1 MSQAAALAAGEHPVA
16 ATGRAPRTPHR
27 RGRSLWEPSALL
39 FVGPSVLLAL
49 AFLILPMLGTF
60 FYSTRKVS
68 PLTGQTSPQGLEN
81 YTTMLSDPTFVR
93 ALVNTALFTV
103 ITVPL
108 SMGLGLA
115 LAVLMN
121 SVLPGRKVWRT
132 VIYLPLVISG
142 VSVGLIG
149 TFLYNEII
157 GVVNKVLL
165 ALGAASG
172 IPWQSNGFWAFTSV
186 VLVTLW
192 IRVGFSM
199 IIYLA
204 ALQSVPVDLYEAAS
218 LEGASGW
225 QRLRFITFPLVGPST
240 FFLVIMNVIYSFQV
254 FDTIF
259 VLTNGGPGNSTE
271 VLGTWA
277 YKVAF
282 GPTRDQGYGAAIGV
296 VIFVIT
302 LVFTIVQWRTNRTRD
317 VVA

>member
-1 MSQAAALAAGEHPVA
+1 VSQAAALAAG
-16 ATGRAPRTPHR
+16 TRRRR

-39 FVGPSVLLAL
+39 FVGPSVLLAV
-49 AFLILPMLGTF
+49 AFLIVPMLGSF
-60 FYSTRKVS
+60 FYSTQEVS
-68 PLTGQTSPQGLEN
+68 PLSGETSPVGLEN
-81 YTTMLSDPTFVR
+81 YRTMLGDDTFVR
-93 ALVNTALFTV
+93 ALLNTALFTV
-103 ITVPL
+103 ISVPL

-121 SVLPGRKVWRT
+121 SVLPLRKVWRT
-132 VIYLPLVISG
+132 VVYLPLVISG

-149 TFLYNEII
+149 TFLYNEVI
-157 GVVNKVLL
+157 GVVNKLLL
-165 ALGAASG
+165 ALGADG
-172 IPWQSNGFWAFTSV
+172 GVPWQSNGFWAFTSV

-204 ALQSVPVDLYEAAS
+204 ALQAVPADLYEASA
-218 LEGASGW
+218 LDGANGW
-225 QRLRFITFPLVGPST
+225 QRFRNITVPLVGPAT
-240 FFLVIMNVIYSFQV
+240 FFLIIMNVIYSFQV

-259 VLTNGGPGNSTE
+259 VLTNGGPGTSTE

-296 VIFVIT
+296 VIFVLT
-302 LVFTIVQWRTNRTRD
+302 LIFTIVQWRTNRTRD
-317 VVA
+317 EVA

>member
-1 MSQAAALAAGEHPVA
+1 VSQAAALAAGESPA
-16 ATGRAPRTPHR
+16 APAGGSSPARR

-49 AFLILPMLGTF
+49 AFLILPMFGSF
-60 FYSTRKVS
+60 YYSTRKVS
-68 PLTGQTSPQGLEN
+68 PLSGTSTPRGLDN
-81 YTTMLSDPTFVR
+81 YTTMLTDPTFLR
-93 ALVNTALFTV
+93 ALVNTAVFTV
-103 ITVPL
+103 VTVPL

-121 SVLPGRKVWRT
+121 SVLPWRKVWRT
-132 VIYLPLVISG
+132 VVYLPLVISG

-149 TFLYNEII
+149 TFLYNEVI
-157 GVVNKVLL
+157 GVVNKLLL
-165 ALGAASG
+165 ALGANG
-172 IPWQSNGFWAFTSV
+172 GVPWQSNGFWAFTSV
-186 VLVTLW
+186 VLVTVW

-204 ALQSVPVDLYEAAS
+204 ALQAVPGDLYEAAS
-218 LEGASGW
+218 LEGANGW
-225 QRLRFITFPLVGPST
+225 QRFRHITFPLVGPAT
-240 FFLVIMNVIYSFQV
+240 FFLIIMNVIYSFQV

-259 VLTNGGPGNSTE
+259 VLTNGGPGDSTE

-296 VIFVIT
+296 VIFVLT
-302 LVFTIVQWRTNRTRD
+302 LIFTIVQWRANRNRD
-317 VVA
+317 VTA

>member
-1 MSQAAALAAGEHPVA
+1 MSSAAALAAGQDA
-16 ATGRAPRTPHR
+16 LAPTPRSSRR

-60 FYSTRKVS
+60 FYSTQKVS
-68 PLTGQTSPQGLEN
+68 PLTGQTTPQGLEN
-81 YTTMLSDPTFVR
+81 YRTMFTDPTFVR
-93 ALVNTALFTV
+93 ALVNTAAFTI

-108 SMGLGLA
+108 SMGLGLG

-121 SVLPGRKVWRT
+121 SVLPARKVWRT
-132 VIYLPLVISG
+132 VVYLPLVISG

-157 GVVNKVLL
+157 GVVNKILV

-172 IPWQSNGFWAFTSV
+172 IPWQSNGFWAFLSV

-204 ALQSVPVDLYEAAS
+204 ALQAVPEDLYEAAS
-218 LEGASGW
+218 LDSASGW
-225 QRLRFITFPLVGPST
+225 QRFRFITFPLVGPST

-282 GPTRDQGYGAAIGV
+282 GPTRNQGYGAAIGV

-302 LVFTIVQWRTNRTRD
+302 LIFTIAQWRTNRSRD

>member
-1 MSQAAALAAGEHPVA
+1 MSQAAALAAGQDAVTPA
-16 ATGRAPRTPHR
+16 GRSPRR

-60 FYSTRKVS
+60 FYSTQKVS
-68 PLTGQTSPQGLEN
+68 PLTGDTTPLGLEN
-81 YTTMLSDPTFVR
+81 FRTMLGDDTFVR
-93 ALVNTALFTV
+93 ALLNTALFTV

-108 SMGLGLA
+108 SMALGLA

-121 SVLPGRKVWRT
+121 SVLPGRKIWRT
-132 VIYLPLVISG
+132 VVYLPLVISG

-149 TFLYNEII
+149 TFLYNEVI
-157 GVVNKVLL
+157 GVVNKLL
-165 ALGAASG
+165 VALGASSG
-172 IPWQSNGFWAFTSV
+172 IPWQSNGAWAFISV

-204 ALQSVPVDLYEAAS
+204 SLQAVPPDLYEAAA
-218 LEGASGW
+218 LDGANGW
-225 QRLRFITFPLVGPST
+225 QRFRNVTVPLVGPAT
-240 FFLVIMNVIYSFQV
+240 FFLIIMNVIYSFQV

-296 VIFVIT
+296 VIFVLT
-302 LVFTIVQWRTNRTRD
+302 LVFTIVQWRANRSRD
-317 VVA
+317 EVA

>member
-1 MSQAAALAAGEHPVA
+1 
-16 ATGRAPRTPHR
+16 
-27 RGRSLWEPSALL
+27 
-39 FVGPSVLLAL
+39 
-49 AFLILPMLGTF
+49 MLGTF
-60 FYSTRKVS
+60 FYSTQKVS

-81 YTTMLSDPTFVR
+81 YRTMFTDPTFVR
-93 ALVNTALFTV
+93 ALVNTAAFTI

-121 SVLPGRKVWRT
+121 SVLPARKVWRT

-149 TFLYNEII
+149 TFLYNEVI
-157 GVVNKVLL
+157 GVVNKLL
-165 ALGAASG
+165 VALGASSG
-172 IPWQSNGFWAFTSV
+172 IPWQSNGFFSFASV
-186 VLVTLW
+186 VLVTIW

-204 ALQSVPVDLYEAAS
+204 ALQAVPDELYEAS
-218 LEGASGW
+218 GLDGANGW
-225 QRLRFITFPLVGPST
+225 QRFRFMTVPLVGPAT
-240 FFLVIMNVIYSFQV
+240 FFLIIMNVIYSFQV

-296 VIFVIT
+296 VIFVLT
-302 LVFTIVQWRTNRTRD
+302 LVFTIVQWRANRSRD
-317 VVA
+317 EVA

>member
-1 MSQAAALAAGEHPVA
+1 MSQAAALAAGTA
-16 ATGRAPRTPHR
+16 RRR

-39 FVGPSVLLAL
+39 FVGPSVLLAV
-49 AFLILPMLGTF
+49 AFLIVPMLGSF
-60 FYSTRKVS
+60 FYSTQEVS
-68 PLTGQTSPQGLEN
+68 PLSGESSPVGLEN
-81 YTTMLSDPTFVR
+81 YRTMLGDTTFVR
-93 ALVNTALFTV
+93 ALLNTALFTV

-121 SVLPGRKVWRT
+121 SVLPWRRVWRT
-132 VIYLPLVISG
+132 VVYLPLVISG

-149 TFLYNEII
+149 TFLYNEVI
-157 GVVNKVLL
+157 GVVDKLL
-165 ALGAASG
+165 VALGASAG
-172 IPWQSNGFWAFTSV
+172 VPWQSNGFWAFTSV

-204 ALQSVPVDLYEAAS
+204 ALQAVPVELYEASA
-218 LEGASGW
+218 LDGANGW
-225 QRLRFITFPLVGPST
+225 QRFRNITVPLVGPAT
-240 FFLVIMNVIYSFQV
+240 FFLIIMNVIYSFQV

-296 VIFVIT
+296 VIFVLT
-302 LVFTIVQWRTNRTRD
+302 LIFTVVQWRTNRTRD
-317 VVA
+317 EVA

>member
-1 MSQAAALAAGEHPVA
+1 VSQAAALAAGQDAVA
-16 ATGRAPRTPHR
+16 PPGRSPRRH
-27 RGRSLWEPSALL
+27 GRSLWEPSALL

-49 AFLILPMLGTF
+49 GFLILPMFGSF

-68 PLTGQTSPQGLEN
+68 PLSGETTPRGLEN

-93 ALVNTALFTV
+93 ALINTALFTV

-108 SMGLGLA
+108 SMGIGLA

-121 SVLPGRKVWRT
+121 SVLPWRKVWRT
-132 VIYLPLVISG
+132 VVYLPLVISG

-157 GVVNKVLL
+157 GVVDKVLV
-165 ALGAASG
+165 ALGATSG
-172 IPWQSNGFWAFTSV
+172 IPWQSNGAWAFTSV

-204 ALQSVPVDLYEAAS
+204 ALQAVPVDLYEASA
-218 LEGASGW
+218 LDGANGW
-225 QRLRFITFPLVGPST
+225 QRFRNITVSLVGPAT
-240 FFLVIMNVIYSFQV
+240 FFLIIMNVIYSFQV

-259 VLTNGGPGNSTE
+259 VLTNGGPGTSTE

-296 VIFVIT
+296 VIFVLT
-302 LVFTIVQWRTNRTRD
+302 LIFTIVQWRANRTRD
-317 VVA
+317 AVA

>member
-1 MSQAAALAAGEHPVA
+1 MSSAAALAAGESPVA
-16 ATGRAPRTPHR
+16 PTGGSAPRRRR
-27 RGRSLWEPSALL
+27 RGAVWEPSALL

-49 AFLILPMLGTF
+49 AFLILPMLGSF
-60 FYSTRKVS
+60 YYSTRKVS
-68 PLTGQTSPQGLEN
+68 PLSGTSTPRGFEN
-81 YTTMLSDPTFVR
+81 YTTMLSDPTFLR
-93 ALVNTALFTV
+93 ALANTALFTV

-121 SVLPGRKVWRT
+121 SVLPWRKVWRT
-132 VIYLPLVISG
+132 VVYLPLVISG

-149 TFLYNEII
+149 TFLYNEVI

-165 ALGAASG
+165 ALGANGG
-172 IPWQSNGFWAFTSV
+172 IPWQSNGFWAFASV
-186 VLVTLW
+186 VLVTTW

-204 ALQSVPVDLYEAAS
+204 ALQAVPVDLYEAAA
-218 LEGASGW
+218 LEGANGW
-225 QRLRFITFPLVGPST
+225 QRFRHITFPLVGPAT
-240 FFLVIMNVIYSFQV
+240 FFLIIMNVIYSFQV

-259 VLTNGGPGNSTE
+259 VLTNGGPGTSTE

-296 VIFVIT
+296 VIFVLT
-302 LVFTIVQWRTNRTRD
+302 LVFTVVQWRANRNRD

>member
-1 MSQAAALAAGEHPVA
+1 MSQAAALAAGS
-16 ATGRAPRTPHR
+16 GRR

-49 AFLILPMLGTF
+49 AFLILPMFGSF
-60 FYSTRKVS
+60 YYSTRKVS
-68 PLTGQTSPQGLEN
+68 PLSGTSTARGLDN
-81 YTTMLSDPTFVR
+81 YTTMLSDPTFLR
-93 ALVNTALFTV
+93 ALLNTALFTV
-103 ITVPL
+103 VTVPL

-121 SVLPGRKVWRT
+121 SVLPWRKVWRT
-132 VIYLPLVISG
+132 VVYLPLVISG

-149 TFLYNEII
+149 TFLYNEVI
-157 GVVNKVLL
+157 GVVNKLL
-165 ALGAASG
+165 VTLGASAG
-172 IPWQSNGFWAFTSV
+172 VPWQSNGAWAFASV
-186 VLVTLW
+186 VLVTIW

-204 ALQSVPVDLYEAAS
+204 SLQGVPADLYEASA
-218 LEGASGW
+218 LDGANGRR
-225 QRLRFITFPLVGPST
+225 QFRHITVPLVGPAT
-240 FFLVIMNVIYSFQV
+240 FFLIIMNVIYSFQV

-259 VLTNGGPGNSTE
+259 VLTSGGPGTSTE

-296 VIFVIT
+296 VIFVLT
-302 LVFTIVQWRTNRTRD
+302 LVFTIVQWRANRNRD

>member
-1 MSQAAALAAGEHPVA
+1 MSQAAALAAG
-16 ATGRAPRTPHR
+16 TSRRR

-39 FVGPSVLLAL
+39 FVGPSVLLAV
-49 AFLILPMLGTF
+49 AFLIVPMLGSF
-60 FYSTRKVS
+60 FYSTQEVS
-68 PLTGQTSPQGLEN
+68 PLSGETSPVGLEN
-81 YTTMLSDPTFVR
+81 YRTMLGDATFVR
-93 ALVNTALFTV
+93 ALLNTALFTV

-121 SVLPGRKVWRT
+121 SVLPWRRVWRT
-132 VIYLPLVISG
+132 VVYLPLVISG

-149 TFLYNEII
+149 TFLYNEVI
-157 GVVNKVLL
+157 GVVNKLLL
-165 ALGAASG
+165 ALGASG
-172 IPWQSNGFWAFTSV
+172 GVPWQSNGFWAFTSV

-204 ALQSVPVDLYEAAS
+204 ALQAVPVELYEASA
-218 LEGASGW
+218 LDGANGW
-225 QRLRFITFPLVGPST
+225 QRFRDITVPLVGPAT
-240 FFLVIMNVIYSFQV
+240 FFLIIMNVIYSFQV

-296 VIFVIT
+296 VIFVLT
-302 LVFTIVQWRTNRTRD
+302 LIFTVVQWRTNRTRD
-317 VVA
+317 EVA

>member
-1 MSQAAALAAGEHPVA
+1 MSQAAALAAGQDPVTP
-16 ATGRAPRTPHR
+16 TGRSPRH

-60 FYSTRKVS
+60 FYSTQKVS
-68 PLTGQTSPQGLEN
+68 PLSGETTPLGLEN
-81 YTTMLSDPTFVR
+81 FRTMLGDDTFVR
-93 ALVNTALFTV
+93 ALVNTAVFTIV
-103 ITVPL
+103 TVPL

-121 SVLPGRKVWRT
+121 SVLPGRKIWRT
-132 VIYLPLVISG
+132 VVYLPLVISG

-157 GVVNKVLL
+157 GVVNKLL
-165 ALGAASG
+165 IALGATSG

-186 VLVTLW
+186 VLVTIW

-204 ALQSVPVDLYEAAS
+204 ALQAVPEDLYEASA
-218 LEGASGW
+218 LDGANGW
-225 QRLRFITFPLVGPST
+225 QRFRNITVPLVGPAT
-240 FFLVIMNVIYSFQV
+240 FFLIIMNVIYSFQV

-282 GPTRDQGYGAAIGV
+282 GPTRNQGYGAAIGV
-296 VIFVIT
+296 VIFVLT
-302 LVFTIVQWRTNRTRD
+302 LVFTIVQWRANRSRD
-317 VVA
+317 EVA

>member
-1 MSQAAALAAGEHPVA
+1 MSSAAALAVGEHPVA
-16 ATGRAPRTPHR
+16 GGPPPRG
-27 RGRSLWEPSALL
+27 GRSLWEPSALL

-60 FYSTRKVS
+60 FYSTQEVS
-68 PLTGQTSPQGLEN
+68 PLSGQTRPLGLEN
-81 YTTMLSDPTFVR
+81 YRTMLSDAAFLR

-121 SVLPGRKVWRT
+121 SVLPARKVWRT
-132 VIYLPLVISG
+132 VVYLPLVISG

-157 GVVNKVLL
+157 GVVNKVLV

-172 IPWQSNGFWAFTSV
+172 VPWQSNGFWAFASV
-186 VLVTLW
+186 VLVTIW

-204 ALQSVPVDLYEAAS
+204 ALQAVPGDLYEASA
-218 LEGASGW
+218 LDGANGW
-225 QRLRFITFPLVGPST
+225 QRFRNITVPLVGPAT
-240 FFLVIMNVIYSFQV
+240 FFLIIMNVIYSFQV

-282 GPTRDQGYGAAIGV
+282 GPTRDQGYGAAIGA
-296 VIFVIT
+296 VIFVLT
-302 LVFTIVQWRTNRTRD
+302 LIFTLVQWRTSRNRD
-317 VVA
+317 EVA

>member
-1 MSQAAALAAGEHPVA
+1 MSQAAALAAGQDAVA
-16 ATGRAPRTPHR
+16 PAGRSPRR

-60 FYSTRKVS
+60 FYSTQKVS
-68 PLTGQTSPQGLEN
+68 PLTGETTPLGLEN
-81 YTTMLSDPTFVR
+81 FRIMLADDTFVR
-93 ALVNTALFTV
+93 ALLNTALFTV

-132 VIYLPLVISG
+132 VVYLPLVISG

-149 TFLYNEII
+149 TFLYNEVI
-157 GVVNKVLL
+157 GVVNKLL
-165 ALGAASG
+165 VALGASSG
-172 IPWQSNGFWAFTSV
+172 IPWQSNGAWAFISV

-204 ALQSVPVDLYEAAS
+204 SLQAVPPDLYEAAA
-218 LEGASGW
+218 LDGANGW
-225 QRLRFITFPLVGPST
+225 QRFRNVTVPLVGPAT
-240 FFLVIMNVIYSFQV
+240 FFLIIMNVIYSFQV

-296 VIFVIT
+296 VIFVLT
-302 LVFTIVQWRTNRTRD
+302 LVFTIVQWRANRSRD
-317 VVA
+317 EVA